1 MYKGSVTLLATSCT
15 VGELPS
21 LSSLGLKGALMTI
34 IIIPT
39 LYMVYMQ
46 TLEVIQ
52 RNLSI
57 VDSIKTQLAVLYR
70 EMSLN
75 SEVDLYTALCG
86 WDRRQ
91 CPHYRG
97 VLYSDCPL

>member
-34 IIIPT
+34 MIIPT

-46 TLEVIQ
+46 TLEVI
-52 RNLSI
+52 
-57 VDSIKTQLAVLYR
+57 
-70 EMSLN
+70 
-75 SEVDLYTALCG
+75 YTAE
-86 WDRRQ
+86 
-91 CPHYRG
+91 P
-97 VLYSDCPL
+97 LYSGLHQDPAGCPV